1 MDTAR
6 FTVTLPAARYAAL
19 KETAAGQGKSMAE
32 IVDQS
37 LELYGVKSKASAMDL
52 LDKARGCAAA
62 LDDEAAMQLAI
73 REVAAHRARR

>member
-1 MDTAR
+1 
-6 FTVTLPAARYAAL
+6 
-19 KETAAGQGKSMAE
+19 MAE

-37 LELYGVKSKASAMDL
+37 LELYGVKSKANAMDL